1 MSNNRPTPKKLPE
14 PTPDELKAV
23 ERAKANHAK
32 RKKTFTGAIYPSIAG
47 GVNAVLKE
55 QAKGELYPIADFYKT
70 SLVAKALDT
79 AKGGLVR
86 VTTVQGSS
94 IEIDRADIKQKL
106 ASNIKALKAFYDK
119 QKSKTLAV
127 TYYQRVN
134 DETAEALKP
143 YFEYNTFKPVDH
155 ENYKVDVQR
164 HLINSDNKIIMQPNK
179 VNVATPING
188 YALTDK
194 PKLIKAIDKLPKTKI
209 LPHKDVEIQTS
220 VASVEANTIGGLKQL
235 FTDVIDLAKACN
247 IKDDGTRVLAIGEVE
262 VSQTHLELLST
273 VSLTLATV
281 QELNKPVEQ
290 TNLFS
295 NMTVGVDTA
304 EITGRHQFF
313 SPMFRG
319 FMGLGE
325 SGLYEAINV
334 ATKRSSNVT
343 IPYETKGSS
352 SVYKTKL
359 QTSVDISGVEK
370 ALITDEAKAQRF
382 TARLIKAQGILY
394 LWAMH
399 TNSLTIYNTKVSDML
414 RLAGFE
420 GRIKPEHYI
429 DITEGIAGLFAIAVT
444 KTDDHY
450 TDPKTG
456 KKVYVGK
463 NEMYGEVVRPIGEV
477 RAVWHM
483 QDKPYYYTEAEFN
496 NLDEITRNNLDYK
509 GEVKQEYTEVDKNGK
524 RQNKTRQVNKY
535 YQILTTNKSNKDK
548 TTEAIEY
555 EKQPA
560 YIKQLIRLEI
570 AKGMLNPTARRATLV
585 SKALLRLNTLQER
598 QYLQL
603 GSFISDLYSQYD
615 KKTVIGEPV
624 TLKLQTLLEY
634 RGLADPDSLRRV
646 EQTKTY
652 LKQALDKLVDIGH
665 IAKWT
670 VRNGNYEK
678 LTLTGKDLD
687 TVILIYPP
695 KFVQEGLKPVINDD
709 DKALTAILTQEVRAD
724 GLASTAE
731 HYGADTEAIE
741 AVINNRDTADS
752 LPNTAY
758 NELKTKAYDKGK
770 ASKKKRA
777 N

>member
-1 MSNNRPTPKKLPE
+1 MSDKSKPTPKRLKL
-14 PTPDELKAV
+14 TPDELKAV
-23 ERAKANHAK
+23 ERAKANQAK
-32 RKKTFTGAIYPSIAG
+32 RKEGEEFSVYPSVKG
-47 GVNAVLKE
+47 GVEVVLKDT
-55 QAKGELYPIADFYKT
+55 AVTKLYPISDFYKA
-70 SLVAKALDT
+70 SLVAKALDNTPVADRVEYVT
-79 AKGGLVR
+79 A
-86 VTTVQGSS
+86 QGTKRH
-94 IEIDRADIKQKL
+94 IDTKVIKQKL
-106 ASNIKALKAFYDK
+106 ADNIDKLQAFYDK
-119 QKSKTLAV
+119 QKQKPLTVKTYKIINDTALPKLEKYFTLETIQPNQWKPKSVTRTRDINGASTLGQVVDIDKVPDLKNAYDQPVTGYLITDKKGLATTLANLQP
-127 TYYQRVN
+127 TDYR
-134 DETAEALKP
+134 
-143 YFEYNTFKPVDH
+143 EY
-155 ENYKVDVQR
+155 
-164 HLINSDNKIIMQPNK
+164 
-179 VNVATPING
+179 
-188 YALTDK
+188 
-194 PKLIKAIDKLPKTKI
+194 
-209 LPHKDVEIQTS
+209 KDVEIM
-220 VASVEANTIGGLKQL
+220 ASVEGNTLEGLKSL
-235 FTDVIDLAKACN
+235 FTDLIDLTNACG
-247 IKDDGTRVLAIGEVE
+247 ITDESGQVMSIGTVVIN
-262 VSQTHLELLST
+262 QIHLEFLSII
-273 VSLTLATV
+273 SRTLAGV
-281 QELNKPVEQ
+281 LERNKPVEQ
-290 TNLFS
+290 TDLFS
-295 NMTVGVDTA
+295 NVTMGVDTA

-325 SGLYEAINV
+325 SGLYEAINT
-334 ATKRSSNVT
+334 ASRRGSNVT

-399 TNSLTIYNTKVSDML
+399 TNSLTIYNTKVTDML
-414 RLAGFE
+414 RLAGYE

-477 RAVWHM
+477 RAIWH
-483 QDKPYYYTEAEFN
+483 
-496 NLDEITRNNLDYK
+496 K
-509 GEVKQEYTEVDKNGK
+509 GTDGK
-524 RQNKTRQVNKY
+524 
-535 YQILTTNKSNKDK
+535 
-548 TTEAIEY
+548 
-555 EKQPA
+555 PA

-570 AKGMLNPTARRATLV
+570 AKGMLNPTAKRATLV

-603 GSFISDLYSQYD
+603 GSFISDLFSQFQD
-615 KKTVIGEPV
+615 KTILGEPID
-624 TLKLQTLLEY
+624 LKLQTLLEY
-634 RGLADPDSLRRV
+634 RGLTDPDSLRRV

-670 VRNGNYEK
+670 VKNGNYEK

-687 TVILIYPP
+687 TIILIYPTP
-695 KFVQEGLKPVINDD
+695 SIQEALKPVINDD
-709 DKALTAILTQEVRAD
+709 DKALTAILKQEVRAD
-724 GLASTAE
+724 GLATTAE

-758 NELKTKAYDKGK
+758 NELKAKAYDKGK
-770 ASKKKRA
+770 ASKKK
-777 N
+777 

>member
-1 MSNNRPTPKKLPE
+1 MSDKSKPPVPK
-14 PTPDELKAV
+14 
-23 ERAKANHAK
+23 AK
-32 RKKTFTGAIYPSIAG
+32 RKEGEQFTVYPSIKG
-47 GVNAVLKE
+47 GIEGVLRDK
-55 QAKGELYPIADFYKT
+55 ATTKLYPIGDFYKAN
-70 SLVAKALDT
+70 LVAKALDELPVADRVEYIT
-79 AKGGLVR
+79 A
-86 VTTVQGSS
+86 QGNKRH
-94 IEIDRADIKQKL
+94 IDTKAIKQKL
-106 ASNIKALKAFYDK
+106 VDNVDKLQAFYDK
-119 QKSKTLAV
+119 QKQKPLAV
-127 TYYQRVN
+127 TTYKLIN
-134 DETAEALKP
+134 DEALPKLDK
-143 YFEYNTFKPVDH
+143 YFTLET
-155 ENYKVDVQR
+155 
-164 HLINSDNKIIMQPNK
+164 IQPNQW
-179 VNVATPING
+179 
-188 YALTDK
+188 
-194 PKLIKAIDKLPKTKI
+194 LPKTATITRDINGASTAGRVVDVDQVPDLKNAYKQPI
-209 LPHKDVEIQTS
+209 TGYLITDKNGLATALANLQPTDYREHKDVEIM
-220 VASVEANTIGGLKQL
+220 ASVEGNTIEGLKSL
-235 FTDVIDLAKACN
+235 FTDLIDLTNACG
-247 IKDDGTRVLAIGEVE
+247 ITDDSGQVMSIGKV
-262 VSQTHLELLST
+262 VINQIHLEFLSII
-273 VSLTLATV
+273 SRTLAGV
-281 QELNKPVEQ
+281 LDRNKPVEQ

-325 SGLYEAINV
+325 SGLYEAINI
-334 ATKRSSNVT
+334 ANRRNSNVT

-359 QTSVDISGVEK
+359 QTSVDINGVEK

-399 TNSLTIYNTKVSDML
+399 TNSLTIYNTKVTDML
-414 RLAGFE
+414 RLAGYE

-444 KTDDHY
+444 KTNDHY

-456 KKVYVGK
+456 KKIYVGK

-477 RAVWHM
+477 RAIWHM

-496 NLDEITRNNLDYK
+496 NLDEITRKNLDYK

-524 RQNKTRQVNKY
+524 RQNKTRRVNKY
-535 YQILTTNKSNKDK
+535 YRILTTNKSNNDK

-570 AKGMLNPTARRATLV
+570 AKGMLNPTAKRATLV

-603 GSFISDLYSQYD
+603 GSFISDLFSQYQD
-615 KKTVIGEPV
+615 KTIQGEPV
-624 TLKLQTLLEY
+624 ALTLQTLLEY
-634 RGLADPDSLRRV
+634 RGLTDPDSLRRV

-670 VRNGNYEK
+670 VKNGSYEK

-687 TVILIYPP
+687 TVILIYPTTSI
-695 KFVQEGLKPVINDD
+695 QEALKPVINDD
-709 DKALTAILTQEVRAD
+709 DKALTTILTQEVRAD
-724 GLASTAE
+724 GLATTAE
-731 HYGADTEAIE
+731 HYGADTEVIE

-752 LPNTAY
+752 LPNKAY

-770 ASKKKRA
+770 ASKKKRV

>member
-1 MSNNRPTPKKLPE
+1 MSDNDLITPNLPPKHEPVTRHLKNKVDGVAFYGKRDTPVAQTIDRLGEIKKYKIRDFYRPELIERSLAEHLKTRSLDTVAPKDYVNYVKQELKRESLQDEYAEMITKLQAKPEAVAKYYESYQDSYLVETLRPALADGIDHAKLLDSKELIELIPLTDGVVTTKKSNNGKIMGYTV
-14 PTPDELKAV
+14 PD
-23 ERAKANHAK
+23 
-32 RKKTFTGAIYPSIAG
+32 
-47 GVNAVLKE
+47 
-55 QAKGELYPIADFYKT
+55 Q
-70 SLVAKALDT
+70 KALESFIKTKLATDSNIRQLGT
-79 AKGGLVR
+79 ISENE
-86 VTTVQGSS
+86 TQQGSTNLG
-94 IEIDRADIKQKL
+94 DL
-106 ASNIKALKAFYDK
+106 YD
-119 QKSKTLAV
+119 T
-127 TYYQRVN
+127 
-134 DETAEALKP
+134 
-143 YFEYNTFKPVDH
+143 
-155 ENYKVDVQR
+155 
-164 HLINSDNKIIMQPNK
+164 
-179 VNVATPING
+179 
-188 YALTDK
+188 
-194 PKLIKAIDKLPKTKI
+194 IKAI
-209 LPHKDVEIQTS
+209 E
-220 VASVEANTIGGLKQL
+220 
-235 FTDVIDLAKACN
+235 
-247 IKDDGTRVLAIGEVE
+247 
-262 VSQTHLELLST
+262 
-273 VSLTLATV
+273 TLAEISGISLGEQPDRDKGTININTAYIRL
-281 QELNKPVEQ
+281 ESLLNNTLYQMVKITKAKPYNLDRDKPVEQ

-295 NMTVGVDTA
+295 NMAIGVDTA

-334 ATKRSSNVT
+334 ANRRNSNVT

-399 TNSLTIYNTKVSDML
+399 TNSLTIYNTKITDML
-414 RLAGFE
+414 RLTGYE

-444 KTDDHY
+444 KTDDNY

-477 RAVWHM
+477 RAIWH
-483 QDKPYYYTEAEFN
+483 
-496 NLDEITRNNLDYK
+496 K
-509 GEVKQEYTEVDKNGK
+509 GSDGK
-524 RQNKTRQVNKY
+524 
-535 YQILTTNKSNKDK
+535 
-548 TTEAIEY
+548 
-555 EKQPA
+555 PA

-603 GSFISDLYSQYD
+603 GSLISDQFSQFQD
-615 KKTVIGEPV
+615 NTILGEPID
-624 TLKLQTLLEY
+624 LKLQTLLEY
-634 RGLADPDSLRRV
+634 RGLTDPDSLRRV

-665 IAKWT
+665 IARWAVK
-670 VRNGNYEK
+670 NGNYEK

-687 TVILIYPP
+687 TVILIYPTASI
-695 KFVQEGLKPVINDD
+695 QETLKGVINDD
-709 DKALTAILTQEVRAD
+709 DKALTTILTQEVRAD
-724 GLASTAE
+724 GLTTTAE
-731 HYGADTEAIE
+731 HYKTNTESIE

-752 LPNTAY
+752 LPNNAY